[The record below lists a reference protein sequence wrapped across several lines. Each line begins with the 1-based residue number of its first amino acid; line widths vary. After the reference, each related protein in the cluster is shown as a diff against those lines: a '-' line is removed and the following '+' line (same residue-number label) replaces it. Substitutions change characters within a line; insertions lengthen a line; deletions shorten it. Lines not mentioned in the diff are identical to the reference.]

1 MLPTDA
7 VTDQL
12 SGNIVRLQRV
22 CEWSASGLGS
32 IKLLNMVYK
41 KLCYYGTCNSDSR
54 YSDGKIGTVFL
65 P

>member
-12 SGNIVRLQRV
+12 SGNIVCLQRV

-32 IKLLNMVYK
+32 IKLKSYVIMEHVRVIA
-41 KLCYYGTCNSDSR
+41 GTL
-54 YSDGKIGTVFL
+54 TVR
-65 P
+65 